1 MSSGMA
7 RPQREG
13 CAIPVTAWF
22 LGKNMNLDA
31 PATLLLA
38 KAEKLSSQVGG
49 HVHPAAWRGLD
60 GEMNLHVIFI
70 PSPGHFPLSFVRL
83 VKM

>member
-1 MSSGMA
+1 M
-7 RPQREG
+7 
-13 CAIPVTAWF
+13 
-22 LGKNMNLDA
+22 
-31 PATLLLA
+31 LLA
-38 KAEKLSSQVGG
+38 KPEKLSSQVGG

-60 GEMNLHVIFI
+60 GEMDLHVIFI